1 MLSTDGTISD
11 GRSDLFAGF
20 EYVLLAAPT
29 VWGAIVIESLITRS
43 SSSIVSISPPG
54 GLPPRSDGSGMG
66 SVCIWTLCRIFIG
79 LLFDECGLSPS
90 HSMEAEDRYPIPPAV
105 GSDDGRGIDDAGYA
119 RWLEEPDAADGLPS
133 RSLFCNLGDDE
144 EECELDEVSPSD
156 GRLKKACCRAW

>member
-11 GRSDLFAGF
+11 GRSGLFAGF
-20 EYVLLAAPT
+20 LYVLLATPT
-29 VWGAIVIESLITRS
+29 EGGAIVIESLITRS

-54 GLPPRSDGSGMG
+54 GLPPRRDGSGIG

-90 HSMEAEDRYPIPPAV
+90 HSIEADERYPIPPAV

-119 RWLEEPDAADGLPS
+119 RWEEPDAADGLLS

-144 EECELDEVSPSD
+144 DECELDEVSPSE
-156 GRLKKACCRAW
+156 GRLKKACCNA